1 MCIGE
6 IINIL
11 LCFVVYIY

>member
-1 MCIGE
+1 MYIGE

-11 LCFVVYIY
+11 LWFVIHVY